1 MCLYYCTLGEHGE
14 LASHSQ
20 LCSLQLPLLLTL
32 LMPLPLARPPSSL
45 LSPRRLLL
53 R

>member
-1 MCLYYCTLGEHGE
+1 LVTCEHGE
-14 LASHSQ
+14 LASDSP
-20 LCSLQLPLLLTL
+20 LRSLQPPLLLTL
-32 LMPLPLARPPSSL
+32 HLTLPPLARPPSSL